1 MKLRTELDQMHREL
15 SILIEDAQRTQIY
28 TEANANVRQS
38 SRAREID
45 QYEMEELVRES
56 TLGQQVNESEYLM
69 NQMTNSFQPTMKK
82 ESNLYTIET
91 TQSGRMIKKPIKDI
105 EKSVSVK
112 TYKKE
117 VQDQPRKSENRFYRI
132 DNQGNKQYVNINE
145 QRNLEQLQRD
155 PSQKRT

>member
-1 MKLRTELDQMHREL
+1 
-15 SILIEDAQRTQIY
+15 
-28 TEANANVRQS
+28 
-38 SRAREID
+38 
-45 QYEMEELVRES
+45 
-56 TLGQQVNESEYLM
+56 
-69 NQMTNSFQPTMKK
+69 MTNSFQPTMKK